1 VVELE
6 EKLREA
12 VRACTREKERVLHFK
27 ALSKTSKG
35 RLEETL
41 RLQRT
46 TRPPQLPRQRS
57 LGTLPATRRAS
68 GVLSMSMGGGNQ
80 QKENVPVPPA
90 PVFVRATEEAY
101 REKLAALEKELAAA
115 QVDNMGLRMKV
126 GTLEQAQRP
135 QPGVAGTPRGAAPA
149 REGAPLPK
157 SPLGWTASV
166 PSPFMNDHA
175 ALSAEVRELRAQL
188 AEVPHLRRELE
199 EMPQLRKELEEV
211 PRLRQELEEL
221 RRVRGE
227 GEKVA
232 QLRREL
238 ADARAAAAM
247 VADATKSAAL
257 YSGAAMGRRTVAW
270 GNTAGAMRSSQGGAL
285 EGANLSAE
293 LRAAWERVTSLQKRY
308 DAAAEALASINS
320 NHERALQQL
329 EETHRQLNQV
339 RTWGRGA
346 GRCRAGLGDHAS
358 LCWREG

>member
-27 ALSKTSKG
+27 ALSKTAKG

-68 GVLSMSMGGGNQ
+68 GVLSMRMGGGDH
-80 QKENVPVPPA
+80 QKENAPVPRAPA
-90 PVFVRATEEAY
+90 FVRATEEAY
-101 REKLAALEKELAAA
+101 RDKLAALEKELAAA

-135 QPGVAGTPRGAAPA
+135 QPGVVGTPRGATPA

-157 SPLGWTASV
+157 SPLGRTASV
-166 PSPFMNDHA
+166 PSAFMNDHA
-175 ALSAEVRELRAQL
+175 ALSAEVHELRAQL

-199 EMPQLRKELEEV
+199 EMARLRRELEEV
-211 PRLRQELEEL
+211 PQLRRELEEL
-221 RRVRGE
+221 RRARGE
-227 GEKVA
+227 GGEVA

-247 VADATKSAAL
+247 VADATASAAM
-257 YSGAAMGRRTVAW
+257 YSGAGMGHRTVAW
-270 GNTAGAMRSSQGGAL
+270 GDTAGGTRGSRGGGG
-285 EGANLSAE
+285 EGGNLSAE

-320 NHERALQQL
+320 NHERALEQL
-329 EETHRQLNQV
+329 EDTHRQLNQV
-339 RTWGRGA
+339 RTRGHGA
-346 GRCRAGLGDHAS
+346 GQCKASLGDHAS
-358 LCWREG
+358 LL